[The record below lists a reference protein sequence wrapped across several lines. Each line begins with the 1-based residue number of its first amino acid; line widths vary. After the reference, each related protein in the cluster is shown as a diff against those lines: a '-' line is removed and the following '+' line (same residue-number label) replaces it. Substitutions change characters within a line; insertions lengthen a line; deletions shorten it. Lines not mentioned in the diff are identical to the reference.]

1 MCGSFA
7 GTVQQLSQLNRQK
20 LPFATATNNPFLI
33 LEIKLFELPNLPS
46 TGVKPVGRCCFV
58 FVFLIVAKPG
68 FHRREV
74 GWGAGRCVRPPLASR
89 QWFAGL
95 ETTDTTQQRILKKR

>member
-1 MCGSFA
+1 MPLAFL
-7 GTVQQLSQLNRQK
+7 QQMA
-20 LPFATATNNPFLI
+20 PFVI
-33 LEIKLFELPNLPS
+33 DEIKLVELPNLPS
-46 TGVKPVGRCCFV
+46 TGVKPVGRCCHA